1 MNYFIQGIKN
11 PAYDVVIISA
21 KDYPVLAQQRKFEFK
36 ALLEG
41 RLTACERCVMVM
53 DFHEGRGHVSGRGG
67 SSARRGRSRVGPYDR
82 CGGRGRNGGA
92 GRGSGGRGNG
102 RSQFH
107 TTHKTT
113 VGGVELDKT
122 NLSDGYW
129 AVESIADGQVDDV
142 CELHSHIVVKTF
154 ILS

>member
-53 DFHEGRGHVSGRGG
+53 DFHEGGAMSADVVAAVLAVAVAVSVLMTVVEVED
-67 SSARRGRSRVGPYDR
+67 ATEAL
-82 CGGRGRNGGA
+82 GA
-92 GRGSGGRGNG
+92 
-102 RSQFH
+102 
-107 TTHKTT
+107 
-113 VGGVELDKT
+113 
-122 NLSDGYW
+122 
-129 AVESIADGQVDDV
+129 AV
-142 CELHSHIVVKTF
+142 VVVAMVAVSFTPR
-154 ILS
+154 IRPL